1 MESSAFSLRNIV
13 SVKDLSNEQVLDLI
27 QSGQAFKHDQKADL
41 EARTRFATNMFFE
54 DSTRTHTSFAVA
66 EGRLGMNVI
75 ELSPEHS
82 SLKKG
87 ETLSDTFLTLD
98 ALGVDTLVIRHGDVD
113 YYKPLIELQE
123 QSDLNI
129 HLINGGDGS
138 GQHPSQ
144 CLLDLMTIYE
154 QFNHFDGLKV
164 AIVGDL
170 KHSRVARSNAQL
182 LTQLGAEVCFSGP
195 DCWYEESYS
204 TYGPY
209 VEIDDIVD
217 KVDVVML
224 LRVQHERHDANDD
237 SELSFSKEEYHAKYG
252 INEARYARM
261 KESAIICHP
270 GPINRDVEFAS
281 SLVQAPKSRYVQQ
294 MHNGVFMR
302 MAMLEAV
309 MHE

>member
-1 MESSAFSLRNIV
+1 MESSAFALRNIV

-27 QSGQAFKHDQKADL
+27 KSGQAFKHGQKAEL

-54 DSTRTHTSFAVA
+54 DSIRTHTSFAVA
-66 EGRLGMNVI
+66 EGCLGMNVI

-170 KHSRVARSNAQL
+170 KHSRVARSNA
-182 LTQLGAEVCFSGP
+182 
-195 DCWYEESYS
+195 
-204 TYGPY
+204 
-209 VEIDDIVD
+209 
-217 KVDVVML
+217 
-224 LRVQHERHDANDD
+224 
-237 SELSFSKEEYHAKYG
+237 
-252 INEARYARM
+252 
-261 KESAIICHP
+261 
-270 GPINRDVEFAS
+270 
-281 SLVQAPKSRYVQQ
+281 
-294 MHNGVFMR
+294 
-302 MAMLEAV
+302 
-309 MHE
+309 

>member
-1 MESSAFSLRNIV
+1 MESSAFALRNIV
-13 SVKDLSNEQVLDLI
+13 TVKELSNEQVLDLI
-27 QSGQAFKHDQKADL
+27 KSGQAFKRGQKADL
-41 EARTRFATNMFFE
+41 EERARFATNMFFE

-75 ELSPEHS
+75 EMSPEHS

-98 ALGVDTLVIRHGDVD
+98 ALGVDTLAVRHGEVD
-113 YYKPLIELQE
+113 YYRPLLELQE
-123 QSDLNI
+123 ASDLNI

-154 QFNHFDGLKV
+154 EFNHFDGLKV

-182 LTQLGAEVCFSGP
+182 LTQLGAEVYFSGP
-195 DCWYEESYS
+195 DYWYEDSYS
-204 TYGPY
+204 QYGPY
-209 VEIDDIVD
+209 VAMDDITE
-217 KVDVVML
+217 KVDVMML
-224 LRVQHERHDANDD
+224 LRVQHERHDANSD
-237 SELSFSKEEYHAKYG
+237 SERSFSKEEYHEKYG

-261 KESAIICHP
+261 KDSAIICHP

-309 MHE
+309 MHD

>member
-27 QSGQAFKHDQKADL
+27 QSGQAFKRGQKADL
-41 EARTRFATNMFFE
+41 AERTRFATNMFFE

-75 ELSPEHS
+75 ELSPEHC

-113 YYKPLIELQE
+113 YYKPLLELQE
-123 QSDLNI
+123 QSDLSI

-154 QFNHFDGLKV
+154 EYHHFDGLKV

-182 LTQLGAEVCFSGP
+182 LTQLGAEVYFSGP
-195 DCWYEESYS
+195 EYWYEESYS
-204 TYGPY
+204 AYGPY
-209 VEIDDIVD
+209 VDIDEIVD
-217 KVDVVML
+217 KVDVMML

-237 SELSFSKEEYHAKYG
+237 REISFSKEEYHAKYG
-252 INEARYARM
+252 INEARYERM
-261 KESAIICHP
+261 KDTAIICHP